1 MSYEIY
7 KSIKQLPNGDFECVS
22 ASSNTTNVYGCRD
35 FNRWTMTYFT
45 KEYPTANRD
54 ELRAI
59 WELYST
65 GSGDRFYS
73 ASWKKNQ
80 ALASKFMKERDYDWW
95 VHSKDPDLWLEYAR
109 EFIEYKKTQ
118 TKVTKKKFVVSM
130 LFCGSRNY
138 VKKKSS
144 RRVWPIYYKDK
155 AKVFMA
161 ESAEELAKQFV
172 GYDQYKPEIEEV

>member
-7 KSIKQLPNGDFECVS
+7 KSIKQLPDGTFDCIC
-22 ASSNTTNVYGCRD
+22 ASSNVFPKDWSHYH
-35 FNRWTMTYFT
+35 MTYFNQ
-45 KEYPTANRD
+45 EFPTANND

-59 WELYST
+59 FELYST

-73 ASWKKNQ
+73 ASWKKNVK
-80 ALASKFMKERDYDWW
+80 LASKFMKERNYDWW
-95 VHSKDPDLWLEYAR
+95 THSKNKDLWLQYAR

-118 TKVTKKKFVVSM
+118 TKITKKVFVVSM

-144 RRVWPIYYKDK
+144 RHVWPIYNK
-155 AKVFMA
+155 
-161 ESAEELAKQFV
+161 SLAKRFTAETKEEIEKLFD
-172 GYDQYKPEIEEV
+172 GYQTYKPIVEEV